1 MDDTPARVSDR
12 PDVSKKSLDER
23 AREAG
28 VPSRAETEHIHREI
42 EATRADMSET
52 IDAIQERLRP
62 ENIAA
67 EARDRVRDAARDKVS
82 SLART
87 ARHKAEE
94 MMARD
99 SWSAAMLRRMADNP
113 VPTALT
119 GVGLAWLAFAGQGRR
134 RDYGYDEEHYGRRSY
149 SEPGTSWREADDYGR
164 SADYGRQD
172 EEPGI
177 VARTQ
182 DATGRVTARVRVMTQ
197 GAGSQTRRAQSQLQR
212 FMHRNPL
219 MAGAGAFVLGA
230 LVGLVVPETERENA
244 MMGETRDDLL
254 ERAQERTREMAET
267 AAESVREAAGQAA
280 SQVVSKMTGTGE
292 ESQSQRPSQA

>member
-1 MDDTPARVSDR
+1 
-12 PDVSKKSLDER
+12 
-23 AREAG
+23 
-28 VPSRAETEHIHREI
+28 
-42 EATRADMSET
+42 
-52 IDAIQERLRP
+52 
-62 ENIAA
+62 
-67 EARDRVRDAARDKVS
+67 
-82 SLART
+82 
-87 ARHKAEE
+87 
-94 MMARD
+94 MASRD

-134 RDYGYDEEHYGRRSY
+134 RDYGYDEERYGRRSY
-149 SEPGTSWREADDYGR
+149 GEPGASWREADDYGR
-164 SADYGRQD
+164 SADYGRQE

-244 MMGETRDDLL
+244 IMGETRDDLL
-254 ERAQERTREMAET
+254 ERAQERTREMAQT
-267 AAESVREAAGQAA
+267 AAEGVREAAGQAA
-280 SQVVSKMTGTGE
+280 SHVVGKMTGE
-292 ESQSQRPSQA
+292 ESSQSQRPSQA